1 MMGAY
6 ARVLSHS
13 IQYTGSVNHRERMAP
28 RSTTSV
34 LRRGCM
40 NEVLSLFRRK
50 PQYKTSMLKSKL
62 NKPSS
67 PGTSEDCSQLPPHK
81 NVNGETMLVRM
92 TVTSITKSSV
102 CARLLPM
109 HRKSHAGTSLSW
121 STRINPSGC
130 NNWLR
135 LSWWTLSY
143 SVLSRLAMV
152 YSGPSNL
159 CPAPMRFLKC
169 LGRNMLQHRLLFLCS
184 TCTDPVLIS
193 AGFVAL
199 SSKEAS
205 GRRFLVQSRSFC
217 NAFLP
222 FRAGV
227 FGTHTQE
234 AILSMGLSVLKLIS
248 ELTVEEA
255 SETAL
260 LNKDEP

>member
-143 SVLSRLAMV
+143 SVLSKLAMV
-152 YSGPSNL
+152 YSGPNNL
-159 CPAPMRFLKC
+159 VPAPMRFLKC
-169 LGRNMLQHRLLFLCS
+169 PGRNMLQHRHLLSPPPLLCTSADASLS
-184 TCTDPVLIS
+184 TGVVEML
-193 AGFVAL
+193 
-199 SSKEAS
+199 SKEAS
-205 GRRFLVQSRSFC
+205 GRRFRVQSGD
-217 NAFLP
+217 AFLP
-222 FRAGV
+222 KRAGA
-227 FGTHTQE
+227 FGTHTQD
-234 AILSMGLSVLKLIS
+234 ATLSMGLSELKLNS
-248 ELTVEEA
+248 ELTVDEVSDA
-255 SETAL
+255 AFLT
-260 LNKDEP
+260 KDVL